1 MQKTAFKN
9 NVYYVDPVPLF
20 LGNYD
25 NGKVCFSQYVPVQQ
39 TIAALTRESVCEQHA
54 ATHAQPSTENGFHD
68 VRDGKGV
75 QGNPLFKIEPSSV
88 FLIL

>member
-1 MQKTAFKN
+1 M
-9 NVYYVDPVPLF
+9 PLF

-39 TIAALTRESVCEQHA
+39 TLAALLKRESVCEQHA